1 MEEEKNEVFQ
11 KKKLI
16 KKKFLSRKKTLEGMV
31 KPHRANFQ
39 LKP

>member
-1 MEEEKNEVFQ
+1 MEEKKNEVFQ

-16 KKKFLSRKKTLEGMV
+16 KSFFSRKKTLEGMV